1 MNSSLPVALLIRVCT
16 LVNQDCRFDSLDSI
30 AMGHIL
36 PSPVRAGVGMP
47 AVTDNRLKGNY
58 GTALVMS
65 RLSGECL
72 VRPVAVDTDGVDLYC
87 ETVAER
93 GPGPAERRP
102 FLHFWLQVKTGDQCR
117 LDSSGKASC
126 SLKLDHLDYYREQPV
141 PVFAALVPTTEWPVR
156 TEPDICVVD
165 ITTQI
170 LFENFPR
177 DQEYVSLRPDHHWP
191 ARDRDSVQA
200 FLAHTVPDTTARLQ
214 VSKGVIANSPT
225 PTQQYLR
232 PYPHVPVPR
241 FKDTIRNQLRRT
253 AAFSLLFL
261 LESTEP
267 ITTED
272 TQFRRLLARIVEQFG
287 NDAHW
292 ENSMPRA
299 VSSHADGDYS
309 NAVAMYDK
317 ALQSIQNDEIAR
329 AELSLE
335 ERVQQIET
343 VKELVRRQVPLS
355 RGFMSQYHAS

>member
-1 MNSSLPVALLIRVCT
+1 
-16 LVNQDCRFDSLDSI
+16 
-30 AMGHIL
+30 
-36 PSPVRAGVGMP
+36 MP

-72 VRPVAVDTDGVDLYC
+72 VRPVAADTDIGVDLYC

-102 FLHFWLQVKTGDQCR
+102 FLHFWLQVKTGEQCR

-126 SLKLDHLDYYREQPV
+126 SLKREHLAYYCEQPV
-141 PVFAALVPTTEWPVR
+141 PVFAALVPTTEWPIR
-156 TEPDICVVD
+156 SEPDVYIVD
-165 ITTQI
+165 ITAQI
-170 LFENFPR
+170 LSEDFRTEQASVTLLS
-177 DQEYVSLRPDHHWP
+177 DYHWP
-191 ARDRDSVQA
+191 AGDRQSVQA
-200 FLAHTVPDTTARLQ
+200 FLAHTLPDTTARFQ

-232 PYPHVPVPR
+232 EYPYAPVQR
-241 FKDTIRNQLRRT
+241 FKDDICNQLRRT

-287 NDAHW
+287 DDAHW
-292 ENSMPRA
+292 ENCMARA

-309 NAVAMYDK
+309 NAVAMYEK
-317 ALQSIQNDEIAR
+317 TLQSIQNDETAR
-329 AELSLE
+329 AEPSLQ

-343 VKELVRRQVPLS
+343 VKEVARRQMPLS
-355 RGFMSQYHAS
+355 RGFMSQYHGS